1 MAKDQIDSPE
11 LRRRRWIDAA
21 RIYGLSIGMSLI
33 FTTFFTMGDRPMIHV
48 SPLVAAF
55 IYGIPY
61 GTVFYSIDRLRLADR
76 KFPSFLVTVGYRT
89 FVFAVGILIAFFLSI
104 STTVMFQGKASP
116 LDPQVYR
123 IAFEVM
129 RMPILIV
136 TYGLSFVIVF
146 AINCTFAV
154 SRKLGPGIIWNW
166 LRGYYHQP
174 REEQRIFMFLDM
186 KDSTALAERL
196 GNLQF
201 SGLVRDFFQDLTMPL
216 IETRG
221 EVSHYIGDEAVLTW
235 RMDRGIA
242 NANCLQ
248 CFFRMKDAVAKRAD
262 FYQQKYGLVPEFK
275 AGIHCGLVVA
285 TEVGELKSEIVFHG
299 DVLNTTARI
308 EGLCNSLQSELLAS
322 RDVIQLISS
331 PTNLEFERLGSFELK
346 GKENEVEIFRVLSR

>member
-1 MAKDQIDSPE
+1 
-11 LRRRRWIDAA
+11 
-21 RIYGLSIGMSLI
+21 MSLI

-48 SPLVAAF
+48 SPFVAAF

-61 GTVFYSIDRLRLADR
+61 GTVFYGIDRFRFADR

-89 FVFAVGILIAFFLSI
+89 LVFAIGILLAFFLSI

-116 LDPQVYR
+116 LDPDVYR
-123 IAFEVM
+123 LALDVM
-129 RMPILIV
+129 RMPVLVV
-136 TYGLSFVIVF
+136 TYGLSFLIVF
-146 AINCTFAV
+146 GINCTFAI
-154 SRKLGPGIIWNW
+154 SRKLGPGVMWNW

-174 REEQRIFMFLDM
+174 REEERIFMFLDM

-235 RMDRGIA
+235 RMEPGMA
-242 NANCLQ
+242 NANCLW
-248 CFFRMKDAVAKRAD
+248 CFFRMRDAVAKRAE
-262 FYQQKYGLVPEFK
+262 FYQAKYGLAPEFK
-275 AGIHCGLVVA
+275 AGVHCGTVVA

-308 EGLCNSLQSELLAS
+308 EGLCNSLGADLLVS
-322 RDVIQLISS
+322 SDVIRMIGTS
-331 PTNLEFERLGSFELK
+331 PSLAFQALGSFELK
-346 GKENEVEIFRVLSR
+346 GKEHEVELYRVQRL